1 MDSCQKALTHCTL
14 CPRECG
20 VDRTRGVLGYCR
32 NDSGCNVASI
42 CIHKGEE
49 PVISGEKGI
58 CNVFFNHCNMQCS
71 YCQNYQISSKQ
82 APKKPDLDQWQ
93 EVVENIAAILSQ
105 GITAVGF
112 VTPSHQLP
120 QMKRIMKELQQ
131 RGHQPT
137 YVFNTNAYDKV
148 RAIAE
153 LENLIDVYL
162 PDLKYAEPEL
172 AYKYSGAAD
181 YPEIAGAAIKEMF
194 AQKGPGIKLDEKG
207 NMQKGMIIR
216 HLVLPGHI
224 ENSLE
229 CLRFI
234 ARELSPEIHISLM
247 SQYAPTPLVKQD
259 PEMGRVLRPE
269 EYEMVLQ
276 EMDRLGM
283 TNGWI
288 QALESAG
295 CLQPDFSQTT
305 PFTD

>member
-1 MDSCQKALTHCTL
+1 
-14 CPRECG
+14 
-20 VDRTRGVLGYCR
+20 
-32 NDSGCNVASI
+32 
-42 CIHKGEE
+42 
-49 PVISGEKGI
+49 
-58 CNVFFNHCNMQCS
+58 
-71 YCQNYQISSKQ
+71 
-82 APKKPDLDQWQ
+82 
-93 EVVENIAAILSQ
+93 
-105 GITAVGF
+105 
-112 VTPSHQLP
+112 
-120 QMKRIMKELQQ
+120 
-131 RGHQPT
+131 
-137 YVFNTNAYDKV
+137 
-148 RAIAE
+148 
-153 LENLIDVYL
+153 
-162 PDLKYAEPEL
+162 
-172 AYKYSGAAD
+172 
-181 YPEIAGAAIKEMF
+181 
-194 AQKGPGIKLDEKG
+194 
-207 NMQKGMIIR
+207 MQKGMIIR